1 MVDRGEC
8 NCEAVIRFVQILHN
22 DILFVQNLMKR
33 GRCMGNHPYPT
44 MASYVFTPPGACGIP
59 EGPVKIALFDLDGT
73 LITSRRG
80 HKWARTAE
88 DCLFLTP
95 SVCPMLRKYNEKGWV
110 VAIITNQA
118 EWHKDKGK
126 TQDKVESVLR
136 MIADACDGWQ
146 PWCLVATGPTTDTE
160 YRKPA
165 RGLFDLL
172 LLHLGIVDMKR
183 VEGLLMC
190 GDAAGIDDPYP
201 LYRWSDVDKGFAER
215 FGFAAAE
222 PRNGEEMV
230 VLMGP
235 PGSGKSTTA
244 RAFAA
249 VGYEWIE
256 QDAVNGDAR
265 RTKRVVEE
273 RLAAGARR
281 LVVDATHSSAAH
293 RGVYAELA
301 REAGLP
307 FRVLWHVK
315 DGRPFNALRERP
327 VPEIAYAVYAKHFTD
342 PRMDGV
348 RVEMVT

>member
-1 MVDRGEC
+1 
-8 NCEAVIRFVQILHN
+8 
-22 DILFVQNLMKR
+22 
-33 GRCMGNHPYPT
+33 

-73 LITSRRG
+73 LITSKRG

-88 DCLFLTP
+88 DCMFLTP
-95 SVCPMLRKYNEKGWV
+95 SVCPMLHKYNEKGWI
-110 VAIITNQA
+110 VAIVTNQA
-118 EWHKDKGK
+118 EWHKDKWK
-126 TQDKVESVLR
+126 TQDKIESVLA

-172 LLHLGIVDMKR
+172 LLHLGIVDTKR
-183 VEGLLMC
+183 VEKLLMC
-190 GDAAGIDDPYP
+190 GDAAGINDPYP
-201 LYRWSDVDKGFAER
+201 LYRWSDVDRGFAGR
-215 FGFAAAE
+215 VGARFVRPCDVFGFAVAE
-222 PRNGEEMV
+222 PVDGEEMV

-256 QDAVNGDAR
+256 QDAVNSDAR
-265 RTKRVVEE
+265 KTKRVVEE
-273 RLAAGARR
+273 RLAAGVRR

-301 REAGLP
+301 RELRLP
-307 FRVLWHVK
+307 FRVLWHVR

-327 VPEIAYAVYAKHFTD
+327 VPEIAFAVYAKHFTD

-348 RVEMVT
+348 RVETVS